1 MAATRKNEQTNG
13 ECPAERSP
21 ASALGALVI
30 ICGTVRTLGSATS
43 INAIGIAGGGCSLAW
58 QGWDPVGVLA
68 SAGKA
73 TPLGMF
79 KKALRGEDKGSSHAK
94 QRMALLPSVDTVP
107 GPGWAGCVPVL
118 VSSAAPAPWLQR

>member
-1 MAATRKNEQTNG
+1 MRGVGHVTCNAHEQQGVAVRAPETVDADVVAT
-13 ECPAERSP
+13 A
-21 ASALGALVI
+21 I
-30 ICGTVRTLGSATS
+30 D
-43 INAIGIAGGGCSLAW
+43 AIGVACDGCSFAW
-58 QGWDPVGVLA
+58 QDWDPVGVLA